1 MENLS
6 DRQVEITALLRDCD
20 FLSVEN
26 LSERF
31 SVTAQTIR
39 RDLNTLCEAG
49 LARRRHGGVEKSLS
63 AENLAYGYRQ
73 VLLRGEKQAISRAVA
88 AQIPDGSSLA
98 FSIGTTPERVAAALL
113 QHKDLKIFTNN
124 LNIALLM
131 CSNRTFEVNVAGGQ
145 VRNSDG
151 DILGPGMEK
160 FLSSYLFDFGI
171 YGVAGVESD
180 GTLVDFSEREVRAR
194 ELIHENSRTTILVL
208 DHSKF
213 GRVAHVRGGHL
224 TQVAKIF
231 TDREPPKNIRD
242 QIDDSEAELIIC
254 EEGLSS

>member
-6 DRQVEITALLRDCD
+6 DRQVEITALLREAD

-73 VLLRGEKQAISRAVA
+73 VLLRGEKQAISREVA
-88 AQIPDGSSLA
+88 SQIPDGASVA

-113 QHKDLKIFTNN
+113 QHKDLKVFTNN

-131 CSNRTFEVNVAGGQ
+131 CSNPTFEVNVAGGQ

-151 DILGPGMEK
+151 DVLGPGMER

-194 ELIHENSRTTILVL
+194 ELIHENSRTTMLVL
-208 DHSKF
+208 DHSKL
-213 GRVAHVRGGHL
+213 GRAAHVRGGQI
-224 TQVAKIF
+224 TDIAKIF
-231 TDREPPKNIRD
+231 TDRQPPKNIVD
-242 QIDDSEAELIIC
+242 QVANSAAELVIC
-254 EEGLSS
+254 EEGLTS

>member
-6 DRQVEITALLRDCD
+6 DRQVEITALLREAD

-88 AQIPDGSSLA
+88 AQIPDGASVA

-113 QHKDLKIFTNN
+113 QHKDLKVFTNN

-131 CSNRTFEVNVAGGQ
+131 CSNPTFEVNVAGGQ

-151 DILGPGMEK
+151 DVLGPGMER

-171 YGVAGVESD
+171 YGVAGVEGD

-194 ELIHENSRTTILVL
+194 ELIHENSRTTMLVL

-213 GRVAHVRGGHL
+213 GRAAHVRGGQI
-224 TQVAKIF
+224 TDIAKIF
-231 TDREPPKNIRD
+231 TDRQPPKNIVD
-242 QIDDSEAELIIC
+242 QVANSAAELVIC
-254 EEGLSS
+254 EEGLTS